1 MGGDFERTDVL
12 KFTLWED
19 EVVWKKMILTVST
32 LAKDG
37 GLERIYF

>member
-12 KFTLWED
+12 EFPFWED
-19 EVVWKKMILTVST
+19 EVDWKKMILTVST